1 MNVLGRYGDALNPW
15 GDILTVA
22 RAWCVSSPQAK
33 VLSTY
38 QYRSVYIHLYILT
51 VARAWCISSP
61 QAKVISTYEYLSVY
75 LSIYSNS
82 GKSMVC
88 ILSTS

>member
-38 QYRSVYIHLYILT
+38 
-51 VARAWCISSP
+51 
-61 QAKVISTYEYLSVY
+61 EYLSVY
-75 LSIYSNS
+75 PSIYSNS

-88 ILSTS
+88 FLSTS